1 MLLRL
6 LLSFL
11 LARSTAG
18 FHTGPGCDTNCQF
31 PRRVKDEATFNSLN
45 HHERSASI
53 EEMNGKVKTTPRQFR
68 AALLNLTSER
78 RIIMIFEADGEARSS
93 RLRKRS
99 ALRPRW
105 PR

>member
-1 MLLRL
+1 MPSREI
-6 LLSFL
+6 
-11 LARSTAG
+11 AAGHAQRVAASTKALQ
-18 FHTGPGCDTNCQF
+18 P
-31 PRRVKDEATFNSLN
+31 A
-45 HHERSASI
+45 